1 VQHQLIIN
9 RPAAL
14 TVIDIRFYKGP
25 GSSDRPVT
33 THLPVRTFKF
43 ASDWEC
49 VRTVRTHTRVTR
61 YDSGAGQEADS
72 ESAGSVTVMTELTA
86 RPDRAY
92 HAAAAEP
99 GCWLSGPQSRLPSL
113 AASITARAA
122 P

>member
-1 VQHQLIIN
+1 MKVFVQHQLIIN
-9 RPAAL
+9 RHAAL
-14 TVIDIRFYKGP
+14 TYDFYKGP

-43 ASDWEC
+43 ASEC

-86 RPDRAY
+86 
-92 HAAAAEP
+92 
-99 GCWLSGPQSRLPSL
+99 GPACQ
-113 AASITARAA
+113 
-122 P
+122 